1 MLGTMLT
8 IVSLCLG
15 IIYISCNWG
24 KMTKSMVIFLFL
36 LNIIMPTLTYIYT
49 IPRMDAEMQD
59 VRTAIANKQKTIV
72 IDITYLWASQINKLR
87 KEIIEAGYTQT
98 QESGL
103 VFTIKEE

>member
-8 IVSLCLG
+8 IVSLCWG

-24 KMTKSMVIFLFL
+24 KMTKGMVIFLFL
-36 LNIIMPTLTYIYT
+36 LNIIMPTLTYMYT

-72 IDITYLWASQINKLR
+72 VDTTYLWASHINKLH
-87 KEIIEAGYTQT
+87 KEIIEAGYTQI

>member
-8 IVSLCLG
+8 IVSLSLG

-24 KMTKSMVIFLFL
+24 KMTKGMVIFLFL

-49 IPRMDAEMQD
+49 IPRMDTEMQD
-59 VRTAIANKQKTIV
+59 VRTAIANKQKTIM
-72 IDITYLWASQINKLR
+72 IDTTYLWASQINKLR
-87 KEIIEAGYTQT
+87 KEIIEAGYTQA

>member
-8 IVSLCLG
+8 IVSLSFG

-24 KMTKSMVIFLFL
+24 KMTKGMVIFLFL

-49 IPRMDAEMQD
+49 IPRMDTEMQD
-59 VRTAIANKQKTIV
+59 VRTAIANKQKTIM
-72 IDITYLWASQINKLR
+72 IDTTYLWASQINKLR

>member
-8 IVSLCLG
+8 IVSLSWG
-15 IIYISCNWG
+15 TIYISCNWG
-24 KMTKSMVIFLFL
+24 KMTKGMVIFLFL

-72 IDITYLWASQINKLR
+72 Q
-87 KEIIEAGYTQT
+87 G
-98 QESGL
+98 
-103 VFTIKEE
+103 